1 MEVEKMKGNEILLII
16 VNSILKIIDRLKLKI
31 KIDNNTIRNGS
42 NIDYFDDDQN
52 FYLKILSKLS
62 SSNLEKVFKN
72 VKELPLYFLRNLR
85 IFLEYLQILIN
96 INKFKQLYNDPIIK
110 LDISLIVEYL
120 YDKYGAKIIE
130 QIEFF
135 SISKKELE
143 IWNKIY

>member
-1 MEVEKMKGNEILLII
+1 MKGNEILLII
-16 VNSILKIIDRLKLKI
+16 VNSFLKIIDRLKLKI

-85 IFLEYLQILIN
+85 IFLEYLQILIFLLHLEGHNPN
-96 INKFKQLYNDPIIK
+96 I
-110 LDISLIVEYL
+110 
-120 YDKYGAKIIE
+120 
-130 QIEFF
+130 
-135 SISKKELE
+135 
-143 IWNKIY
+143 